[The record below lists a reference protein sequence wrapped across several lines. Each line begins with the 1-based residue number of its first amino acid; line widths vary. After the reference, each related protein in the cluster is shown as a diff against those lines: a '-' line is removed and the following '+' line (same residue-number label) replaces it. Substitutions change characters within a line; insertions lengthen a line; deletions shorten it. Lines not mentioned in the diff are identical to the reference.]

1 MTVCNEQEISE
12 SYKREHDVGNRKW
25 VKPEEGEAAD
35 FDCNLR
41 QEERLALLAHLLQIL
56 EFVELSRDVSSAPL
70 LVRLCLLGLLRHA
83 VDLDTAVA
91 VPLSDVELA
100 SELRYREWHSVSYKS
115 AIIIQTGTLKFR
127 TYNQCRVVLCVTHQ
141 VLQQSLL

>member
-1 MTVCNEQEISE
+1 MWSC
-12 SYKREHDVGNRKW
+12 NRKW

-35 FDCNLR
+35 FDSNLR

-70 LVRLCLLGLLRHA
+70 LVRLRLLCLLRHA
-83 VDLDTAVA
+83 VNLDTAVA

-100 SELRYREWHSVSYKS
+100 SELKY
-115 AIIIQTGTLKFR
+115 
-127 TYNQCRVVLCVTHQ
+127 
-141 VLQQSLL
+141 